1 MNFFKLATLVA
12 FSAGFAHTV
21 SGEELAPKLPSDFAL
36 NTEVKATYLVDAST
50 TVATINPELSYTGLG
65 SLKLTAGTTLNLWE
79 NVGTTSNIIDE
90 FKHLPVLEFGAK
102 YALSS
107 NLDLEALVNYDLE
120 AEQRGDVS
128 LVATFSF

>member
-36 NTEVKATYLVDAST
+36 NTEVIATYLVDAST
-50 TVATINPELSYTGLG
+50 TVATINPEISYTGLG

-79 NVGTTSNIIDE
+79 NVGTTSNIMDE

-102 YALSS
+102 YAL
-107 NLDLEALVNYDLE
+107 NPKLDLEALVNYDLE
-120 AEQRGDVS
+120 AKKRNDIS

>member
-50 TVATINPELSYTGLG
+50 TVATINPEISYTGLG

-79 NVGTTSNIIDE
+79 NVGTTSNIMDE

>member
-50 TVATINPELSYTGLG
+50 TVATINPEISYTGLG

-79 NVGTTSNIIDE
+79 NVGTTSDITDE
-90 FKHLPVLEFGAK
+90 LDHLPVLEFGAT
-102 YALSS
+102 YNLSD
-107 NLDLEALVNYDLE
+107 NMDLELGWNYDLE
-120 AEQRGDVS
+120 AEKRSDIS
-128 LVATFSF
+128 LSASFNF

>member
-21 SGEELAPKLPSDFAL
+21 NAAELAPNLAL
-36 NTEVKATYLVDAST
+36 NTDVKATYLVDAET
-50 TVATINPELSYTGLG
+50 TVATINPEFSYTGLTA
-65 SLKLTAGTTLNLWE
+65 LELTAGTTLNLWE
-79 NVGTTSNIIDE
+79 NVGTTSNIMDE

>member
-50 TVATINPELSYTGLG
+50 TVATINPEISYTGLG
-65 SLKLTAGTTLNLWE
+65 NLKLTAGTTLNLWE
-79 NVGTTSNIIDE
+79 NVGTTSNIMDE